1 MSSVVAVKRSPRGFP
16 VKQPV
21 ERLLAETASFALG
34 TFSCAADAPLFRD
47 SGPSSTYCFV
57 FPRTH
62 VRIRHA
68 GATPFL
74 AGPSVVTMYN
84 EGQEYQRAAVSSD
97 GDRCDWVAVRPA
109 ILEEAL
115 AAVAPS
121 ALRGSKRLFPTSHVR
136 SGSAAYL
143 RQRGLFERLARAGHA
158 VDSLELD
165 ETVLSLLEPVI
176 RDACGAARSFDEPTA
191 GQRALVAEARLL
203 LAHQPERRLAL
214 ADVAGRLDC
223 SVFHLCR
230 TFRRVEGSTV
240 HRYLLR
246 LRLRLALERL
256 ADGRGDLTRIA
267 LDAGF
272 CSHSHFTVAF
282 RREFGLTP
290 SRFVH
295 RIWADA

>member
-1 MSSVVAVKRSPRGFP
+1 MSSAVAVERSPQGFP

-21 ERLLAETASFALG
+21 ERLLAETAHFALG
-34 TFSCAADAPLFRD
+34 AFSCAADAPFFRD

-68 GATPFL
+68 DGRPFL
-74 AGPSVVTMYN
+74 AGPSIVTMYN
-84 EGQEYQRAAVSSD
+84 EGQEYERSAVSSD
-97 GDRCDWVAVRPA
+97 GDRCDWIAVHPA
-109 ILEEAL
+109 ILEDAL
-115 AAVAPS
+115 SAVAPG
-121 ALRGSKRLFPTSHVR
+121 ARRGSRRLFPASHVR
-136 SGSAAYL
+136 CPSPIYF
-143 RQRGLFERLARAGHA
+143 RQRCMFERLARVGPQAMDA
-158 VDSLELD
+158 VALD
-165 ETVLSLLEPVI
+165 ETVVSLLAHVVREASGGV
-176 RDACGAARSFDEPTA
+176 RHADEPTP

-203 LAHQPERRLAL
+203 LARRADRRVAL
-214 ADVAGRLDC
+214 AEVASQLHC

-240 HRYLLR
+240 HSYLMR

-256 ADGRGDLTRIA
+256 ADGAGDLTRIA

-272 CSHSHFTVAF
+272 CSHSHFTAAF

-290 SRFVH
+290 SRFV
-295 RIWADA
+295 RGISPP

>member
-1 MSSVVAVKRSPRGFP
+1 MSSEVAVQRSPQGFP

-21 ERLLAETASFALG
+21 ERLLAETAHFALG
-34 TFSCAADAPLFRD
+34 TFSCAADAPFFRD

-68 GATPFL
+68 GGSPFL

-84 EGQEYQRAAVSSD
+84 EGQEYQRGAVSAD
-97 GDRCDWVAVRPA
+97 GDRCDWIAVRPT
-109 ILEEAL
+109 ILEDAL
-115 AAVAPS
+115 SAMVPVAP
-121 ALRGSKRLFPTSHVR
+121 RGSKRLFPASHVR
-136 SGSAAYL
+136 SDSAVYL
-143 RQRGLFERLARAGHA
+143 RQRCVFERLARAGQQA
-158 VDSLELD
+158 MDSLELD
-165 ETVLSLLEPVI
+165 ETVLSLLERVM
-176 RDACGAARSFDEPTA
+176 RDACGAARHAHDPTPA
-191 GQRALVAEARLL
+191 QRALVAEARLL
-203 LAHQPERRLAL
+203 LARDAGHRAAL
-214 ADVAGRLDC
+214 ADIASRLQC

-256 ADGRGDLTRIA
+256 ADGGGDLTRIA

-290 SRFVH
+290 SRFF
-295 RIWADA
+295 RGIRAL